1 MTLEGARAR
10 GWPEG
15 DAGRLL
21 TKVSMIRE
29 RTAKETAWHVILY
42 KVALGGL
49 KAFIEWHE
57 VAEATRKAKED
68 AKRKKERIEAARR
81 IIEAREQLARDKVII
96 GSLYATSICFGSVL
110 FTYMHTYSLNKMCT
124 YMLNIGK

>member
-81 IIEAREQLARDKVII
+81 IIEAREQLARDKVIL
-96 GSLYATSICFGSVL
+96 GYLICYTDIL
-110 FTYMHTYSLNKMCT
+110 
-124 YMLNIGK
+124 